1 VTDHE
6 NQADKPAMSRRDVLG
21 LAAGATLSAA
31 VSAAPG
37 PSTARRPDDIVLMDA
52 AALTKAIHSRQVSCI
67 DVMSAY
73 LDHIERINPQ
83 VNAIVA
89 LQERADLLMQ
99 ARERDAQL
107 ARGESMG
114 PLHGFPH
121 AVKDLQA
128 VKGIRMTL
136 GSPILKNFVPSADGL
151 MVERLRRAGAIF
163 IGKTNTPEFGL
174 GSHTYNTVYGA
185 TRNAYDQS
193 RSAGGSSGG
202 AAVSL
207 ALRMLPV
214 ADGSDYGGSLRNPAG
229 WNGVYGFRTS
239 IGRVPNDARDAWLPS
254 MSVTGPMARNV
265 TDLAMLLSVQAGFD
279 PRAPLSLE
287 GDGAVFQRR
296 LESSFKG
303 RRVAWGADC
312 KGHAPC
318 EAGVLDVCRKAART
332 LESLGCEVEDAV
344 PDFDFDA
351 LWQATVRLRGWQ
363 QAASI
368 QAYYDD
374 PAKRALLKPEA
385 IYEVETGM
393 RQSARD
399 ITAASV
405 VRTDWSQTMRKFL
418 ERYDFL
424 VLPTAQV
431 FPFDINQ
438 HWPQEIAGQK
448 MQTYHEW
455 MKGTLL
461 VTMSGCP
468 ALAAPA
474 GFSAAG
480 LPMGIQLIAP
490 NRQEFSC
497 LQLAYAYEST
507 LSQAIRRL
515 PPLLTA
521 ARPHASSGRP
531 SP

>member
-1 VTDHE
+1 
-6 NQADKPAMSRRDVLG
+6 VL
-21 LAAGATLSAA
+21 LDAVVLS
-31 VSAAPG
+31 
-37 PSTARRPDDIVLMDA
+37 
-52 AALTKAIHSRQVSCI
+52 KAIHAREVSCVE
-67 DVMSAY
+67 VMSAY

-89 LQERADLLMQ
+89 LQERGSLLTE

-107 ARGESMG
+107 ARGESLG

-128 VKGIRMTL
+128 VKGIPMTM
-136 GSPILKNFVPSADGL
+136 GSPILRNFIPSSDGL

-174 GSHTYNTVYGA
+174 GSHTYNSVYGA
-185 TRNAYDQS
+185 TRNAYDQT

-229 WNGVYGFRTS
+229 WNGVFGFRTS
-239 IGRVPNDARDAWLPS
+239 IGRIPNDVRDAWLPS
-254 MSVTGPMARNV
+254 MGVSGPMARNV
-265 TDLAMLLSVQAGFD
+265 ADLAMLLSVQAGFD
-279 PRAPLSLE
+279 PRVPLSLD
-287 GDGAVFQRR
+287 GDGSSFQRR
-296 LESSFKG
+296 LESSLTG
-303 RRVAWGADC
+303 TRIAWGADF
-312 KGHAPC
+312 KGHTPC
-318 EAGVLDVCRKAART
+318 EAGVLEVCRKAMQT
-332 LESLGCEVEDAV
+332 LDSLGCIVEEAA

-363 QAASI
+363 QGAAI
-368 QAYYDD
+368 QDYYND

-385 IYEVETGM
+385 VYEIETGM

-405 VRTDWSQTMRKFL
+405 VRSNWSQTVRRFL
-418 ERYDFL
+418 DRYDFL
-424 VLPTAQV
+424 VLPSAQV

-438 HWPQEIAGQK
+438 HWPTEIAGQK

-455 MKGTLL
+455 MKGALL
-461 VTMSGCP
+461 VTMGGCP

-474 GFSAAG
+474 GFNDAG
-480 LPMGIQLIAP
+480 LPIGIQFIAP
-490 NRQEFSC
+490 NRQEFRC
-497 LQLAYAYEST
+497 LQLAHAYEGA
-507 LSQAIRRL
+507 LGPAARRL
-515 PPLLTA
+515 PPLLRRNTK
-521 ARPHASSGRP
+521 
-531 SP
+531 